1 MTTANPK
8 SKCRRARDVVDAALA
23 AGLLAVLAPG
33 CLHHPNLAPCPTEPT
48 ETECWE
54 STRDDRRGHTR
65 HRVVERI
72 VPDTPCDRVRIE
84 QTTYD
89 PDGQMSERVV
99 DERRCGVVDR
109 RIVDRYDIGT
119 GQVVRTVSTDTN
131 HDDRFDRVFVARM
144 PAVDAAR
151 ADAAERDAENRT
163 LRVSEE
169 K

>member
-1 MTTANPK
+1 MTTVNSD
-8 SKCRRARDVVDAALA
+8 SKCRRARGVALG
-23 AGLLAVLAPG
+23 AGVLAVLVAG
-33 CLHHPNLAPCPTEPT
+33 CLHHANLAPCPTEAT

-54 STRDDRRGHTR
+54 SSRDDRQGHTR

-72 VPDTPCDRVRIE
+72 VPDTPCDRVRVE
-84 QTTYD
+84 QTTFD
-89 PDGQMSERVV
+89 PDGNMSERVV

-151 ADAAERDAENRT
+151 ADAAERDAEART